1 MQSNMELGDPL
12 TSFAYNLKNC
22 KENIDIDSIYN
33 MYYLATLPKA
43 WEWEIWLFSPLLF
56 VDLGGFLL
64 LLELCMEKFTMNNL
78 ATILFQSP
86 KNVHVISKF
95 HGQI

>member
-43 WEWEIWLFSPLLF
+43 
-56 VDLGGFLL
+56 
-64 LLELCMEKFTMNNL
+64 
-78 ATILFQSP
+78 
-86 KNVHVISKF
+86 
-95 HGQI
+95 